1 MGKVFKPY
9 RAESK
14 SNWGAHMDQGDNISS
29 DKIQLGAILR
39 IADSLE
45 RIEQPYLRL
54 LAERERYER
63 WYNEEKVKRRKL
75 ERQNAAY
82 RGVIN
87 RMKKQK
93 S

>member
-9 RAESK
+9 RTESK
-14 SNWGAHMDQGDNISS
+14 SNWGTTIEQESNISS
-29 DKIQLGAILR
+29 DQIQLGAILR

-75 ERQNAAY
+75 EKQNAAY

-87 RMKKQK
+87 RMKKLK
-93 S
+93 